1 MHFFL
6 DFENYN
12 MLHSDSEE
20 QSEDEYNPN
29 NNDSSSD
36 NYNKRQSSYDIDK
49 AEKNRKKKKKT
60 EPNDILQINIKQGM
74 QIRVLYELH
83 KSTHGMIALIKDTIK
98 KDTEKPVELIPKE
111 WNVSTI

>member
-20 QSEDEYNPN
+20 QSEDEYKPN

-36 NYNKRQSSYDIDK
+36 NYNKRQ
-49 AEKNRKKKKKT
+49 
-60 EPNDILQINIKQGM
+60 
-74 QIRVLYELH
+74 
-83 KSTHGMIALIKDTIK
+83 
-98 KDTEKPVELIPKE
+98 
-111 WNVSTI
+111 